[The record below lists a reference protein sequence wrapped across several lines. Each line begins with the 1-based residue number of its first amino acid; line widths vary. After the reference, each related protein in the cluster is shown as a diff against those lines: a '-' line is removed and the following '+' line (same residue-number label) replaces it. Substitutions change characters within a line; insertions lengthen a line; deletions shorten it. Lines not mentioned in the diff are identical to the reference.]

1 MLFTLTI
8 IGQFILLLTSIW
20 MLKTWLPKE
29 GVQGWFSA
37 VFCSGLLIGSFSGS
51 YLLAQVIDLT
61 PMFWFEQLALYAAF
75 PFLSFVLLAL
85 AFQIDWPKEAWGRIL
100 LGVCGIYWLCQQTQT
115 LDFLLSASALISSLA
130 ILKLLLNAD
139 CLKQA
144 GLLFLI
150 AASSSIVVAANSFS
164 IEIITTYLPLE
175 LALGLLLVVIN
186 RTFYLK
192 IKIFS

>member
-130 ILKLLLNAD
+130 IIKLLLNAN

-186 RTFYLK
+186 RTLYLK